1 MTSSEKATGFLI
13 FFSGG
18 GHHESIQRILF
29 RTGCRNTRTTI

>member
-18 GHHESIQRILF
+18 GHHESIQRVLF
-29 RTGCRNTRTTI
+29 RTNSRNARTTI